1 MTTAQPTPTPTPT
14 AVPMETPREGDG
26 VDVAGLLEAC
36 VDVAGLLEA
45 CVDVAE
51 LLEVCVDE
59 TVAGAVDDAVCKIM
73 VVDMI
78 DGVPVYV
85 VRSVAEPLIVSYPS
99 VPQYPPR

>member
-36 VDVAGLLEA
+36 VDVA
-45 CVDVAE
+45 E

-59 TVAGAVDDAVCKIM
+59 TVAGAADDAVWKIM